1 MELQL
6 LPQPFAVCQVTNL
19 QQINWQMPFCFLSK
33 TDEELS
39 LVCPEE
45 NLPTQTLQCE
55 YGWRTFKICGTLDFA
70 LVGILARLSGLLAAA
85 GISIF
90 AVSTY
95 NTDYILIKETAL
107 EQASAVLTANGYN
120 IITAI

>member
-55 YGWRTFKICGTLDFA
+55 GSRTQGKGSSA
-70 LVGILARLSGLLAAA
+70 ARLILPLLVSSPGFPGYWLPLVSASLLFPPIIPT
-85 GISIF
+85 IS
-90 AVSTY
+90 
-95 NTDYILIKETAL
+95 
-107 EQASAVLTANGYN
+107 
-120 IITAI
+120 

>member
-6 LPQPFAVCQVTNL
+6 LPQRFAVCQITDL
-19 QQINWQMPFCFLSK
+19 QQIDWQMPFCFLSK

-39 LVCPEE
+39 LACPEA

-70 LVGILARLSGLLAAA
+70 LVGILAKLSGLLAAA

-95 NTDYILIKETAL
+95 NTDYILIKETSL
-107 EQASAVLTANGYN
+107 EAATKVLIANGYN
-120 IITAI
+120 IIAAV